1 MGRTLLWRAGSWTGL
16 RWSGVPKMTSNYM
29 FTISYVNNQ
38 DEITIMYGIVDPKV
52 FSTMVV
58 DESGIMRR
66 STWSKTRWVEY
77 WSAPQELCDKY
88 LNCGPNSYCDSNS
101 GIKFECMCFPGFE
114 PKSSRDWYL
123 RDGVRGCVRKKQG
136 LSTCNNGEGFV
147 KLAHVKVPDTRIA
160 HANLSLSL
168 KECEQNCLRN
178 CSCMAYTSANES
190 KGGIG
195 CLTWHGDLVDTRTY
209 SDEGQDLYIRV
220 DAVVLGTLSSFTKF
234 HLLVFFASYY
244 VFNFPKIN
252 A

>member
-1 MGRTLLWRAGSWTGL
+1 
-16 RWSGVPKMTSNYM
+16 
-29 FTISYVNNQ
+29 
-38 DEITIMYGIVDPKV
+38 
-52 FSTMVV
+52 
-58 DESGIMRR
+58 
-66 STWSKTRWVEY
+66 
-77 WSAPQELCDKY
+77 
-88 LNCGPNSYCDSNS
+88 
-101 GIKFECMCFPGFE
+101 MCFPGFE

-123 RDGVRGCVRKKQG
+123 RDGVRGCVRQKQG